1 MVKKSLNVFPSSQ
14 KLNHDNFFGVDHFD
28 FAASGDHLSLGDTLP
43 GTGSTGARAR
53 IHIHTSFFHAPP
65 PFFQRVF
72 TFAICFISFL
82 FFCMNSISQIGFH
95 FEKCSCY
102 LFFFG
107 MIRFAHFKNYFF
119 VCKNVFSVLYRFG
132 FALPFYFVKQ
142 TARCTKFG
150 LVRATTTHF

>member
-1 MVKKSLNVFPSSQ
+1 MKPRQFLRCRSFWFRCFRGPP
-14 KLNHDNFFGVDHFD
+14 
-28 FAASGDHLSLGDTLP
+28 LP
-43 GTGSTGARAR
+43 WGHTSWHRFHRRARAR

-82 FFCMNSISQIGFH
+82 FFLYEYYITNRFPLWKVFMLFV
-95 FEKCSCY
+95 
-102 LFFFG
+102 FFFG
-107 MIRFAHFKNYFF
+107 WFASHTSKIICFF
-119 VCKNVFSVLYRFG
+119 AKMSFSLHRFG